1 MNIFEMENMVKGL
14 PDEILQRELASPSDP
29 GRFPQWLTM
38 SEVMRRKS
46 MRESFQAKNAP
57 QGTVKDQVM
66 QGGIAAAMP
75 QGPQGG
81 PPMGPPPGPQGAP
94 VAAYGGGRMPYR
106 MADGGPVPTSG
117 GYGPP
122 SFYGSFGPELIG
134 GPDRLQRQFGSTM
147 KPSLIDYTDP
157 AVGEAFKTMRDTPE
171 DIPDAAY
178 QQMFVNQFSGLRAP
192 TGGAYGGGAGGG
204 LEYGGPTNYFM
215 PFSFSSMDRKKPT
228 VTVEEIPETGMAGG
242 GYIPGTVFMQQG
254 QTVPGTNPAIRDLN
268 ARIAGALMPR
278 RAQFSV
284 IREAKALRDQGKVEE
299 AVSLLT
305 QEGID
310 PRQALGDMPSA
321 APPMPAAPAAAAVA
335 APAAP
340 TSAVNAPPQDNAFD
354 ILNVT
359 NALNQNRLSTIMGS
373 PASTPAAAPAAA
385 PAADMTGANVDISTL
400 FPQARGVIG
409 GRGSGMPSDL
419 AGAMKP
425 YEDILAVDPNAAV
438 FKGPDFAPLIEEQRK
453 RGAERAASYEQ
464 TIKGIEN
471 EMKRER
477 LGAVLT
483 TLGANLMAG
492 EGALGLEKA
501 GALAQQIGKET
512 RQEIAAE
519 RRAARTA
526 EDATADR
533 IFALNAQQLTGDKEA
548 QRALYTAQR
557 GVKEKALEFLQKD
570 IGNRQQAEQAANQ
583 LAATLTVSMVNSIRD
598 KVVSEGAD
606 RRSALSFA
614 QSLAKEQLEILSANP
629 QLAAMPRED
638 LQSLINQ
645 TMRAALE
652 TAFSAVGT
660 ALPPTF
666 NVGATSGGTPAPSGP
681 RAKPLSAF
689 GG

>member
-1 MNIFEMENMVKGL
+1 MNILQMEDLVKGM
-14 PDEILQRELASPSDP
+14 PDEMLMQEAQMPSGQIPQFLALSEVQRRKEMRDKFQAPPQATVADQILQS
-29 GRFPQWLTM
+29 
-38 SEVMRRKS
+38 
-46 MRESFQAKNAP
+46 
-57 QGTVKDQVM
+57 
-66 QGGIAAAMP
+66 GIAAAMP
-75 QGPQGG
+75 QQPPQGG
-81 PPMGPPPGPQGAP
+81 MGAPQGMPMGPEMGPPPGPQGAP
-94 VAAYGGGRMPYR
+94 VMAYGGGQMPYR
-106 MADGGPVPTSG
+106 MQGGGSVPPGGGNPQVFKQFMQRNFGTPQGLATNIGMVGGALLGGPLGSVAGANIGSYLGSRMSNPVQMSDWDRMRLFSTPFSQAAQQQAVPVEPPPFVDGMYSG
-117 GYGPP
+117 G
-122 SFYGSFGPELIG
+122 
-134 GPDRLQRQFGSTM
+134 Q
-147 KPSLIDYTDP
+147 
-157 AVGEAFKTMRDTPE
+157 V
-171 DIPDAAY
+171 
-178 QQMFVNQFSGLRAP
+178 
-192 TGGAYGGGAGGG
+192 
-204 LEYGGPTNYFM
+204 
-215 PFSFSSMDRKKPT
+215 
-228 VTVEEIPETGMAGG
+228 
-242 GYIPGTVFMQQG
+242 PGTVYMQQG

-268 ARIAGALMPR
+268 ARIANAILPR
-278 RAQFSV
+278 RSGTSV
-284 IREAKALRDQGKVEE
+284 IREAQNLARQGKMDE
-299 AVSLLT
+299 AIVLLN

-310 PRQALGDMPSA
+310 PKQAFSGTVPSA
-321 APPMPAAPAAAAVA
+321 ALTPPAVPAVSEAPASANAPVDFAASVAPQEDPFNILNVANRLNQDRFSSIMGGATAAPVA
-335 APAAP
+335 AP
-340 TSAVNAPPQDNAFD
+340 VAPPA
-354 ILNVT
+354 T
-359 NALNQNRLSTIMGS
+359 
-373 PASTPAAAPAAA
+373 
-385 PAADMTGANVDISTL
+385 DMTGSNVDITTL
-400 FPQARGVIG
+400 FPQARGVLG
-409 GRGSGMPSDL
+409 GRGSGMPQDL
-419 AGAMKP
+419 AAGMKP
-425 YEDILAVDPNAAV
+425 YEDILAIDPNAEV
-438 FKGPDFAPLIEEQRK
+438 FKATDFTSLIEEQKK

-548 QRALYTAQR
+548 QRALFTAQR

-629 QLAAMPRED
+629 QLNAMPKEE
-638 LQSLINQ
+638 LQNLINQ

-666 NVGATSGGTPAPSGP
+666 NAGATSRGTAAPSGP
-681 RAKPLSAF
+681 REAPLSSF
-689 GG
+689 MGR